1 MVALSFGSFAATPA
15 AYSPSLFKIGTPA
28 KPIAKSPTDFQYAPA
43 KPIAKSP
50 TDFQY
55 TPAPS
60 PQAAA
65 PIATSRPPLSFGD
78 AVPKMTSLF
87 NKRAELSYGTAV
99 PASAKTS
106 FGSPGFVSNFLS
118 TMSMGSPAPVVAKS
132 PDDFQYAPPSAITRQ
147 TPIVTVDTAGRS
159 GMQEFAEDMAGQ
171 IFENMFKQPAA
182 TIAPTLA
189 GGASGTFGGG
199 SAGGAGLSGGE
210 IAIAAGALILVL
222 LLVSGRKSGGGSTRR
237 KSTRRARK

>member
-15 AYSPSLFKIGTPA
+15 AYSPSIFTIGKPA
-28 KPIAKSPTDFQYAPA
+28 PVAKSPTDFQYAPA

-55 TPAPS
+55 SPAPS
-60 PQAAA
+60 AQAAA
-65 PIATSRPPLSFGD
+65 PLATSRPPLSFGD

-99 PASAKTS
+99 PASANTG
-106 FGSPGFVSNFLS
+106 FGSSGFVSNFLS
-118 TMSMGSPAPVVAKS
+118 TMSMGTKAPVAKS
-132 PDDFQYAPPSAITRQ
+132 PTDFQYAPPAQTTRQ

-159 GMQEFAEDMAGQ
+159 GMQEFAQDMAGQ
-171 IFENMFKQPAA
+171 IFDNMFKQPAA
-182 TIAPTLA
+182 PIAPTLA

-199 SAGGAGLSGGE
+199 SAGGGLSGGE

-222 LLVSGRKSGGGSTRR
+222 FLMSGRKSGGGSTRR